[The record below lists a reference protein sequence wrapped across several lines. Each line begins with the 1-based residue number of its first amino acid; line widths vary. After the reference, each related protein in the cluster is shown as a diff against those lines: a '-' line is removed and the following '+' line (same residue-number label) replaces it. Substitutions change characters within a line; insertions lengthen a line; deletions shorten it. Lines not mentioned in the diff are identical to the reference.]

1 MKSQTLHPFD
11 LVTSFSKK
19 EKTTRTSAGPTKT
32 EMIQYLRRANGH
44 PIGLAAFTK

>member
-11 LVTSFSKK
+11 LVTIFSQKEKSKK
-19 EKTTRTSAGPTKT
+19 VSARPNKT